1 MTSFTG
7 TRVSWIGPRTPN
19 YGMADVYID
28 SVKVATVD
36 TYRANLAIQG
46 WREVVWQSGVLSAGA
61 HTLSIRPTGTM
72 NPAATAANVMVDA
85 IDVTP

>member
-1 MTSFTG
+1 VGSRF
-7 TRVSWIGPRTPN
+7 RVSWIGPRTPN
-19 YGMADVYID
+19 YGIADVYID
-28 SVKVATVD
+28 SVKAATVD
-36 TYRANLAIQG
+36 TYRANLATQG